1 MRRKTALWLFAI
13 IATAAASFVQSG
25 CRRSSDAPAPTEGAV
40 PAAAPA
46 PDGTAPAAAARAPEA
61 AAPAEQPAPAR
72 EAGGAAPAPPTS
84 LRQDSPL
91 PSAGSNAPAA
101 APAPQPEA
109 PAPAPPPP
117 PRKFTL
123 RQGTPLAVFT
133 SSTLST
139 KANKSGES
147 FSGVLA
153 KAIVDG
159 DWVIAKQG
167 AKVEGLIVES
177 DPGGRVKGVASMT
190 LTLRRLTLSDGRIID
205 LNTDAFIQEA
215 KSTKGKDAKK
225 VGIGAGVGA
234 AIGAIAGG
242 GSGAAVGAA
251 VGGGAGAAATLATR
265 GDAAEVAGETELKF
279 TVQTPVSITENK

>member
-1 MRRKTALWLFAI
+1 MRRNIALWLVAMV
-13 IATAAASFVQSG
+13 ATAVMSFVQFGLWAFVG
-25 CRRSSDAPAPTEGAV
+25 CSRPDRGDGARRCS
-40 PAAAPA
+40 
-46 PDGTAPAAAARAPEA
+46 RAPER
-61 AAPAEQPAPAR
+61 PRLLRSSQLKQPA
-72 EAGGAAPAPPTS
+72 AGGACTCSANVASARLAVTESGIQCGTS
-84 LRQDSPL
+84 
-91 PSAGSNAPAA
+91 APAA

-117 PRKFTL
+117 PRRKFTL
-123 RQGTPLAVFT
+123 RQGTPIAIFT

-139 KANKSGES
+139 KANKSGEA

-167 AKVEGLIVES
+167 ARVEGLIVES

-205 LNTDAFIQEA
+205 LDTDAFIQDA

-242 GSGAAVGAA
+242 GSGAAIGAA
-251 VGGGAGAAATLATR
+251 VGGGTGAAASLATR

-279 TVQTPVSITENK
+279 TVQTPVSITEKK